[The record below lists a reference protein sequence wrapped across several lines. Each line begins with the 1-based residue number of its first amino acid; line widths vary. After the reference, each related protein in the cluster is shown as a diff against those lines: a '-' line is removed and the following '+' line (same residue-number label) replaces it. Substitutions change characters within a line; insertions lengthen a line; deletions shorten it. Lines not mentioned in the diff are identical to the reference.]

1 MANEAEQIEIQLD
14 DANKPGKTEEKDDI
28 KVVKAEDAPS
38 KTEIDGEEGV
48 EELKRRL
55 EAERQLR
62 LDAEKRAR
70 EYAQRETSARNEVQD
85 SNLTLVTNA
94 IETVKQNNSILKA
107 NYREAM
113 SVGDF
118 DKAAEIQEALSSNAA
133 KLLQLEQGKQALES
147 MPKAQPEQIVDPV
160 EALASQLSP
169 RSAAWLRK
177 NPQCATDQRLF
188 QKMLA
193 AHNLAMADGI
203 APDSD
208 EYFDF
213 VETTINL
220 KRTAPKRVEQ
230 TENDDPMADAAKPT
244 QRRTSPPA
252 APVTRG
258 GERSNVV
265 RLTSQEREM
274 AQMMG
279 MTDKEYATHKLALQK
294 EGKLN

>member
-1 MANEAEQIEIQLD
+1 MSNESEQIEIELD
-14 DANKPGKTEEKDDI
+14 DVNKPAKTDEKDDI
-28 KVVKAEDAPS
+28 KVVKAEETSA
-38 KTEIDGEEGV
+38 KTEIVGEEGI

-62 LDAEKRAR
+62 IEAEKRAR
-70 EYAQRETSARNEVQD
+70 EYAHRETSARNEVQD

-94 IETVKQNNSILKA
+94 IETVKQNNSILKS

-147 MPKAQPEQIVDPV
+147 MPKQQPQMPVDPV

-169 RSAAWLRK
+169 RSAAWLRR
-177 NPQCATDQRLF
+177 NPECATDQRLF
-188 QKMLA
+188 QKMIA

-203 APDSD
+203 EPDSD
-208 EYFDF
+208 EYFEF
-213 VETTINL
+213 VEGTINL
-220 KRTAPKRVEQ
+220 KKTAPKRI
-230 TENDDPMADAAKPT
+230 DPVSDEDPTSAAAKPM

-279 MTDKEYATHKLALQK
+279 MSDKEYAIHKLALQK

>member
-1 MANEAEQIEIQLD
+1 MANESEQIEIELD
-14 DANKPGKTEEKDDI
+14 DVEKASKTNEEDDI
-28 KVVKAEDAPS
+28 KVVKAEETPA
-38 KTEIDGEEGV
+38 TNEIVGEEGIK
-48 EELKRRL
+48 ELKRRL

-70 EYAQRETSARNEVQD
+70 EHAERETNARNEVQD
-85 SNLTLVTNA
+85 SNLTLVSNA

-118 DKAAEIQEALSSNAA
+118 DKAAEIQEALSSNSA

-147 MPKAQPEQIVDPV
+147 MPKHQNQGPSDPV

-169 RSAAWLRK
+169 RSAAWIRK
-177 NPQCATDQRLF
+177 NPECATDQRLF

-203 APDSD
+203 VPDSD
-208 EYFDF
+208 EYFEF
-213 VETTINL
+213 VESTINL
-220 KRTAPKRVEQ
+220 RKAPVKRVEQ
-230 TENDDPMADAAKPT
+230 IEDEDPTAAAAKPT

-265 RLTSQEREM
+265 RLTAQEREM

>member
-1 MANEAEQIEIQLD
+1 MSNESEQIEIELD
-14 DANKPGKTEEKDDI
+14 DVNKPAKKDEKDDI
-28 KVVKAEDAPS
+28 KVVKAEETPA
-38 KTEIDGEEGV
+38 KTEIDGVEGV
-48 EELKRRL
+48 EELRKRL

-62 LDAEKRAR
+62 IEAEKRAR

-147 MPKAQPEQIVDPV
+147 MPKQQPQMPADPV

-169 RSAAWLRK
+169 RSAAWLRR
-177 NPQCATDQRLF
+177 NPECATDQRLF
-188 QKMLA
+188 QKMIA

-203 APDSD
+203 EPDSD
-208 EYFDF
+208 EYFEF
-213 VETTINL
+213 VEGTINL
-220 KRTAPKRVEQ
+220 KKTAPKRI
-230 TENDDPMADAAKPT
+230 DPVSDEDPTSAAAKPM

-265 RLTSQEREM
+265 RLTAQEREM

-279 MTDKEYATHKLALQK
+279 MSDKEYATHKLALQK

>member
-1 MANEAEQIEIQLD
+1 MANESDQIEIELD
-14 DANKPGKTEEKDDI
+14 DADKKAKTTEKDDI
-28 KVVKAEDAPS
+28 KVEKAEEAPE
-38 KTEIDGEEGV
+38 KDEIAAADGV
-48 EELKRRL
+48 EELKKRLEEERRL
-55 EAERQLR
+55 RVE
-62 LDAEKRAR
+62 AEKRAR
-70 EYAQRETSARNEVQD
+70 EYAERETSARNEVQD

-107 NYREAM
+107 NYKEAM
-113 SVGDF
+113 SIGDF
-118 DKAAEIQEALSSNAA
+118 DKAAEIQEALSSNSA
-133 KLLQLEQGKQALES
+133 KLLQLEQGKQALEN
-147 MPKAQPEQIVDPV
+147 MPKHQSQMPSDPV

-169 RSAAWLRK
+169 RSADWIRR

-203 APDSD
+203 VPDSD
-208 EYFDF
+208 EYFEF
-213 VETTINL
+213 VESTINI
-220 KRTAPKRVEQ
+220 KQAAPRKVEQ
-230 TENDDPMADAAKPT
+230 VADEDPTAAAAKPT

-265 RLTSQEREM
+265 RLTAQEREM

>member
-1 MANEAEQIEIQLD
+1 MANESDQIEIELD
-14 DANKPGKTEEKDDI
+14 DADKKAKTTEKDDI
-28 KVVKAEDAPS
+28 KVVKAEETSEKD
-38 KTEIDGEEGV
+38 EIAAADGV
-48 EELKRRL
+48 EELKKRLEEERRL
-55 EAERQLR
+55 RVE
-62 LDAEKRAR
+62 AEKRAR
-70 EYAQRETSARNEVQD
+70 EYAERETSARNEVQD

-113 SVGDF
+113 SIGDF
-118 DKAAEIQEALSSNAA
+118 DKAAEIQEALSSNSA

-147 MPKAQPEQIVDPV
+147 MPKHQQQVPSDPV

-169 RSAAWLRK
+169 RSADWIRR

-203 APDSD
+203 VPDSD
-208 EYFDF
+208 EYFEF
-213 VETTINL
+213 VESTINI
-220 KRTAPKRVEQ
+220 RQAAPRKVEQ
-230 TENDDPMADAAKPT
+230 VADEDPTAAAAKPT

-265 RLTSQEREM
+265 RLTAQEREM

>member
-1 MANEAEQIEIQLD
+1 MANESEQIEIKLD
-14 DANKPGKTEEKDDI
+14 DDNKPNKTEEKDDI
-28 KVVKAEDAPS
+28 KVVKAEETPS
-38 KTEIDGEEGV
+38 KSEIDGDDGV

-55 EAERQLR
+55 EEERRLR

-118 DKAAEIQEALSSNAA
+118 DRAAEIQEALSSNSA

-147 MPKAQPEQIVDPV
+147 MPKAQPEQITDPV

-203 APDSD
+203 EPDSN
-208 EYFDF
+208 EYFEF

-230 TENDDPMADAAKPT
+230 LENDDPMADAAKPT

>member
-1 MANEAEQIEIQLD
+1 MANESEQIEIELEGVSKND
-14 DANKPGKTEEKDDI
+14 KTEGKDDV
-28 KVVKAEDAPS
+28 KVVHAEEPLS
-38 KTEIDGEEGV
+38 KTEIAGEEGV
-48 EELKRRL
+48 EELKKRLEEERRL
-55 EAERQLR
+55 RV
-62 LDAEKRAR
+62 DAENRAR

-107 NYREAM
+107 NYRDAM

-118 DKAAEIQEALSSNAA
+118 DRAAEIQEALSSNSA

-147 MPKAQPEQIVDPV
+147 MPKHQSQVPSDPV

-169 RSAAWLRK
+169 RSADWLRR

-203 APDSD
+203 VPDSD
-208 EYFDF
+208 EYFEF
-213 VETTINL
+213 VESTINIR
-220 KRTAPKRVEQ
+220 KAPTRRADPVADEDPTA
-230 TENDDPMADAAKPT
+230 AAAKPT

-265 RLTSQEREM
+265 RLNSQEREM

>member
-1 MANEAEQIEIQLD
+1 MANESDQIEIELD
-14 DANKPGKTEEKDDI
+14 DADKKAKTTEKDDI
-28 KVVKAEDAPS
+28 KVEKAEEAPE
-38 KTEIDGEEGV
+38 KDEIAAADGV
-48 EELKRRL
+48 EELKKRL
-55 EAERQLR
+55 EEERQLR
-62 LDAEKRAR
+62 VEAEKRAR
-70 EYAQRETSARNEVQD
+70 EYAERETSARNEVQD

-107 NYREAM
+107 NYKEAM
-113 SVGDF
+113 SIGDF
-118 DKAAEIQEALSSNAA
+118 DKAAEIQEALSSNSA
-133 KLLQLEQGKQALES
+133 KLLQLEQGKQALEN
-147 MPKAQPEQIVDPV
+147 MPKHQSQMPSDPV

-169 RSAAWLRK
+169 RSADWIRR

-203 APDSD
+203 VPDSD
-208 EYFDF
+208 EYFEF
-213 VETTINL
+213 VESTINI
-220 KRTAPKRVEQ
+220 KQAAPRKVEQ
-230 TENDDPMADAAKPT
+230 VADEDPTAAAAKPT

-265 RLTSQEREM
+265 RLTAQEREM